1 MKNRI
6 FLILEFFICF
16 IMLSVALVYA
26 DVLYV
31 AGGAAPVENVL
42 KPIKFAFEEKTGIKL
57 IIIPSGPV
65 NAFKALESG
74 EVEAAAAGLTF
85 DQWVDLLKKNNI
97 EVKNP
102 ESYKKFHLGKDRIV
116 VLLNKENPVNKLSK
130 KQIKGI
136 FTGKIRNWR
145 EVGGKDSPILIVWG
159 RLIPG
164 TNKFFTEFF
173 LDNEKVNGDI
183 MEVNTVEEIK
193 ETIANFP
200 EAIGISSWGAV
211 DETVKVPQIPELIKD
226 ITLITKGEPTEGV
239 KKLIDFINN
248 EGARYTKTYKE

>member
-1 MKNRI
+1 MKLR
-6 FLILEFFICF
+6 FLLVIKFIISFILLYIS
-16 IMLSVALVYA
+16 IGYA
-26 DVLYV
+26 ETLYV
-31 AGGAAPVENVL
+31 AGGAAPVENIL
-42 KPIKFAFEEKTGIKL
+42 KPIKLPFEEKTGIKL

-97 EVKNP
+97 KVENP
-102 ESYKKFHLGKDRIV
+102 EGYKKFSLGKDCIV
-116 VLLNKENPVNKLSK
+116 VLLNRENPVNKLSK
-130 KQIKGI
+130 EQIKGI
-136 FTGKIRNWR
+136 FTGKIRNWQ

-164 TNKFFTEFF
+164 TNKLFTEFF

-211 DETVKVPQIPELIKD
+211 DEKVKVPQIPELIRD
-226 ITLITKGEPTEGV
+226 ITLITKGEPTERV
-239 KKLIDFINN
+239 KKLINFIYN
-248 EGARYTKTYKE
+248 EGARYTKTYK

>member
-1 MKNRI
+1 MKLR
-6 FLILEFFICF
+6 FLLVVKFIICF
-16 IMLSVALVYA
+16 ILLCISIGYA
-26 DVLYV
+26 ETLYV
-31 AGGAAPVENVL
+31 AGGAAPVENIL
-42 KPIKFAFEEKTGIKL
+42 KPIKFPFEEKTGIKL

-85 DQWVDLLKKNNI
+85 DQWVDLLKKNNL

-116 VLLNKENPVNKLSK
+116 VLLNKENLVNKLSK
-130 KQIKGI
+130 EQIKGI
-136 FTGKIRNWR
+136 FTGKIRNWQ

-164 TNKFFTEFF
+164 TNKLFTEFF

-193 ETIANFP
+193 ETITNFP

-211 DETVKVPQIPELIKD
+211 DERLKVPQIPELIRD
-226 ITLITKGEPTEGV
+226 ITLITKGEPTERV
-239 KKLIDFINN
+239 KKLIDFIYN
-248 EGARYTKTYKE
+248 EGARYTKTYKK

>member
-1 MKNRI
+1 
-6 FLILEFFICF
+6 
-16 IMLSVALVYA
+16 MLSVALVYA
-26 DVLYV
+26 DFLYV

-42 KPIKFAFEEKTGIKL
+42 KPIKLPFEEKTGIKL

-74 EVEAAAAGLTF
+74 EVEAATAGLTF

-97 EVKNP
+97 KVENP

-130 KQIKGI
+130 EQIKSI
-136 FTGKIRNWR
+136 FTGKIRNWQ

-164 TNKFFTEFF
+164 TNKLFTEFF

-193 ETIANFP
+193 ETVAKFP

-211 DETVKVPQIPELIKD
+211 DERVKVPQIPELIRD
-226 ITLITKGEPTEGV
+226 MTLITKGEPTERV
-239 KKLIDFINN
+239 KKLLDFIYN